1 MQEYYDIRCRGYED
15 VSKNLSGGNQQKIIL
30 ARELEEN
37 PDFLIA
43 VHPTRGLD
51 IGATQFVH
59 ESMIKARD
67 NGTSIMVISADLDE
81 ILKISDRIIVMF
93 EGQIM
98 GEFSGKNP
106 DMEGISNA
114 MAGRSTVEP
123 LNLVS

>member
-1 MQEYYDIRCRGYED
+1 MQKTYDIRCKAMEEPA
-15 VSKNLSGGNQQKIIL
+15 KNLSGGNQQKIIL
-30 ARELEEN
+30 ARELEAN

-67 NGTSIMVISADLDE
+67 RGCSILTISADLDE
-81 ILKISDRIIVMF
+81 IIKISDRIIVMF

-98 GEFSGKNP
+98 GEFSGKDI
-106 DMEGISNA
+106 DMDSISNA
-114 MAGRSTVEP
+114 MAGKIIKTA
-123 LNLVS
+123 